1 MSVPVCVCVS
11 VCLCV
16 WFGLSYIFVYFRFLG
31 NAGSNKRKSSDSSP
45 KDGIR
50 HEFFIHF
57 LYIAHSFL
65 LNCVKVGRG
74 AIKVYIHNDG
84 TVSLEVLFIR
94 PYERILGESVLHV

>member
-1 MSVPVCVCVS
+1 M
-11 VCLCV
+11 
-16 WFGLSYIFVYFRFLG
+16 FLG
-31 NAGSNKRKSSDSSP
+31 TAGSKKRKSSDSSP

-50 HEFFIHF
+50 HEFYIYF